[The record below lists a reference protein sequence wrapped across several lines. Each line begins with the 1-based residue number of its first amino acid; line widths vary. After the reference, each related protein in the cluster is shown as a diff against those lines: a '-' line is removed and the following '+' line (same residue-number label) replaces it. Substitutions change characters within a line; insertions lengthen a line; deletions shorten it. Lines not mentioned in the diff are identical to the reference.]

1 MHSQPSLAQLVE
13 RRTVV
18 VQSILRSLVRIRQLG
33 SSPFFFN
40 PQKIDWYFYTKPP
53 SNGFSSFRAWYGWS
67 LPFISQPVWIFPSSS
82 SANKKSE
89 LFSTHGNQSIWWWVR
104 EANKQKKNSGITIV
118 VAKIVLSACLIGHNY
133 KEKRLPMS
141 NYRGFR

>member
-1 MHSQPSLAQLVE
+1 
-13 RRTVV
+13 
-18 VQSILRSLVRIRQLG
+18 
-33 SSPFFFN
+33 
-40 PQKIDWYFYTKPP
+40 
-53 SNGFSSFRAWYGWS
+53 
-67 LPFISQPVWIFPSSS
+67 
-82 SANKKSE
+82 
-89 LFSTHGNQSIWWWVR
+89 VR